1 MTCKNCLED
10 KIKEPV
16 IRNEVTRFV
25 DKNSKLWNGKM
36 CPDCYRDYNRKR
48 MRLKRS
54 QSHEHEILK
63 LQKIE

>member
-1 MTCKNCLED
+1 MICKNCLEE
-10 KIKEPV
+10 KMKEPV

-54 QSHEHEILK
+54 QSGEHEILK